1 MHTILVTGGLGF
13 IGSETVIALIQAGYE
28 PIVVDDLYNAKEAVL
43 DRIETITHVRPVF
56 YKVDVTKKKETEA
69 VFKAHKSMRSSILRA
84 IKRLGSRFIS
94 RLSIIRIILAAPSTF
109 SM

>member
-28 PIVVDDLYNAKEAVL
+28 PIVVDDLYNAKKRCSIGL
-43 DRIETITHVRPVF
+43 KP
-56 YKVDVTKKKETEA
+56 
-69 VFKAHKSMRSSILRA
+69 SPMSGRSSIR
-84 IKRLGSRFIS
+84 
-94 RLSIIRIILAAPSTF
+94 